1 MSTTQ
6 RPFSLPFPFSLF
18 FSPSALAQINPFL
31 AHYYAPLSGDV
42 TQDINPVT
50 SWLSPHLQF
59 NFAGN
64 KDIESDV
71 TANIASYGRQLGT
84 IIPAVLELAGDKDSP
99 AIENLRAMAA
109 HIEEVKEKHRQRSQ
123 KQLREQLA
131 ALQKEDPEALKALLA
146 SFQ

>member
-31 AHYYAPLSGDV
+31 ADYYAPLSGDV

-84 IIPAVLELAGDKDSP
+84 IIPAVLELAGDKDSL
-99 AIENLRAMAA
+99 AIENLRSMAA

-146 SFQ
+146 PFQ